1 MNVFSATDSGLALRI
16 RHMLNGKMRSMG
28 AGLCVIVAVLLC
40 GLAGAMLPTAGVAQT
55 RDRDADTDS
64 GERKTAAHFEEL
76 NRKIRAAIDAGKLTP
91 EEGRAKLREARIW
104 HAAMA
109 TDPSEWSEELKA
121 MILELKPDGTI
132 EEIADGIRQ
141 RQHHQRA
148 EASRQRQ
155 QDNGAERIW
164 REAMATDPSEWSE
177 ELIARNVELKPDST
191 IEEIAEGIRQ
201 RQARMREKEGE
212 TVDFDALNRKI
223 QTAVDAGELTPE
235 EGRRKLEAM
244 RRAMATGG
252 RGDRGNK
259 ADTDRIRAYREGIVA
274 RAMAEAPEQWSDELK
289 AHIERAGWDLEKFT
303 EGIRQRQAAG
313 TRVTDFS
320 QLLIELSTVAEQTSW
335 GEIKKDVGAAE

>member
-28 AGLCVIVAVLLC
+28 ADLRVIAAVLLC

-76 NRKIRAAIDAGKLTP
+76 NRRIRAGIDAGKLTP

-121 MILELKPDGTI
+121 MIL
-132 EEIADGIRQ
+132 
-141 RQHHQRA
+141 
-148 EASRQRQ
+148 
-155 QDNGAERIW
+155 
-164 REAMATDPSEWSE
+164 
-177 ELIARNVELKPDST
+177 ELKPDST

>member
-1 MNVFSATDSGLALRI
+1 MNVFYATDLGLALRI

-28 AGLCVIVAVLLC
+28 AGLRVIAAVLLC

-76 NRKIRAAIDAGKLTP
+76 NRRIRAAIDAGKLTP
-91 EEGRAKLREARIW
+91 EEGRAKLREAKIW

-109 TDPSEWSEELKA
+109 TDPSKWSEELKA
-121 MILELKPDGTI
+121 MIL
-132 EEIADGIRQ
+132 
-141 RQHHQRA
+141 
-148 EASRQRQ
+148 
-155 QDNGAERIW
+155 
-164 REAMATDPSEWSE
+164 
-177 ELIARNVELKPDST
+177 ELKPDST

-223 QTAVDAGELTPE
+223 QTAVDAGQLTPE

-335 GEIKKDVGAAE
+335 GEIKKGVGAAE

>member
-28 AGLCVIVAVLLC
+28 AGLRVIAAVLLC

-55 RDRDADTDS
+55 RDRDADTDR

-121 MILELKPDGTI
+121 MILE
-132 EEIADGIRQ
+132 R
-141 RQHHQRA
+141 
-148 EASRQRQ
+148 
-155 QDNGAERIW
+155 
-164 REAMATDPSEWSE
+164 
-177 ELIARNVELKPDST
+177 KPDST

-252 RGDRGNK
+252 RGDRGDK

>member
-28 AGLCVIVAVLLC
+28 AGLRVIAAVLLC
-40 GLAGAMLPTAGVAQT
+40 GLASAMLPTAGVAQT

-121 MILELKPDGTI
+121 MILELKPD
-132 EEIADGIRQ
+132 
-141 RQHHQRA
+141 
-148 EASRQRQ
+148 
-155 QDNGAERIW
+155 
-164 REAMATDPSEWSE
+164 
-177 ELIARNVELKPDST
+177 ST

-252 RGDRGNK
+252 RGDRGGK
-259 ADTDRIRAYREGIVA
+259 GDTDRIREYREGIVA

-289 AHIERAGWDLEKFT
+289 APIERAGWDLEKFT